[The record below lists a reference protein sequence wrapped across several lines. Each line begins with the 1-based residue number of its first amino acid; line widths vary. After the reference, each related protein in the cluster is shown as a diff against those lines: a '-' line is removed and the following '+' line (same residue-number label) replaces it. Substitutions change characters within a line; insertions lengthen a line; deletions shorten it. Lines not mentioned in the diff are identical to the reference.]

1 MHLMLYLSVRPPHE
15 PWRYTMRAWPHEQL
29 ALRSAGNAAAAATAA
44 GAAAD
49 DDNAVMIT
57 TVLSLNGVLKRNR
70 LVNRRLFLLISA

>member
-1 MHLMLYLSVRPPHE
+1 MRLMLYLSVRPPHE

-29 ALRSAGNAAAAATAA
+29 ALRSAGNAAAAA
-44 GAAAD
+44 AAA
-49 DDNAVMIT
+49 AAAMIT

>member
-1 MHLMLYLSVRPPHE
+1 MHLLYLSVRPPHE

-29 ALRSAGNAAAAATAA
+29 ALRSAGNVAAAAAAVVAA
-44 GAAAD
+44 
-49 DDNAVMIT
+49 MIT

>member
-29 ALRSAGNAAAAATAA
+29 ALRSAGNAAAAAAA
-44 GAAAD
+44 
-49 DDNAVMIT
+49 MIT

-70 LVNRRLFLLISA
+70 LVNRRLFPLLSA